1 MILPAVSKIETFYPN
16 LKVLGKILDTPILKT
31 LIKKYNLSNMNYTDG
46 FIQSYEFVLRNNDHQ
61 SSKTPKNDLIKFNDE
76 IATPAQVGVGLKF
89 LENYL
94 GKDSILESIKNLMD
108 IPIYV
113 YIIDYILGVVMY
125 TLIGRSAMNIFQKED
140 SDFFFMKAFVKL
152 TNPILDLFKFMTPSF
167 LIRAVV
173 PLYIAW
179 FIFMVRFY
187 LLPVML
193 GYGEMG
199 MLSFPLDSEISRLIY
214 DLFGKK

>member
-1 MILPAVSKIETFYPN
+1 M
-16 LKVLGKILDTPILKT
+16 
-31 LIKKYNLSNMNYTDG
+31 
-46 FIQSYEFVLRNNDHQ
+46 
-61 SSKTPKNDLIKFNDE
+61 E
-76 IATPAQVGVGLKF
+76 IPF
-89 LENYL
+89 
-94 GKDSILESIKNLMD
+94 
-108 IPIYV
+108 YV
-113 YIIDYILGVVMY
+113 YVIDYILGVIMY

-140 SDFFFMKAFVKL
+140 SEFLFMKAFVKL

>member
-1 MILPAVSKIETFYPN
+1 
-16 LKVLGKILDTPILKT
+16 
-31 LIKKYNLSNMNYTDG
+31 
-46 FIQSYEFVLRNNDHQ
+46 
-61 SSKTPKNDLIKFNDE
+61 
-76 IATPAQVGVGLKF
+76 
-89 LENYL
+89 
-94 GKDSILESIKNLMD
+94 
-108 IPIYV
+108 
-113 YIIDYILGVVMY
+113 
-125 TLIGRSAMNIFQKED
+125 
-140 SDFFFMKAFVKL
+140 MKAFVKL
-152 TNPILDLFKFMTPSF
+152 TNPILNLFKFMTPSF
-167 LIRAVV
+167 LIGAVV